1 MHINGFRCD
10 DRADTDHAD
19 RVRACVSVYFLLGHR
34 KDKSGKIPQHPH
46 VCAFRRYLGHMAERG
61 RKVPDRRRMRCG
73 ICDGASAPHEIFQLY
88 S

>member
-34 KDKSGKIPQHPH
+34 KDKSGKDTAASSFALFGVIS
-46 VCAFRRYLGHMAERG
+46 VMWLSEVG
-61 RKVPDRRRMRCG
+61 KVPDRRRMRCG
-73 ICDGASAPHEIFQLY
+73 ICDGASAPRNFFQLY